1 MPLCRESVITRCD
14 RVSSYAP
21 RGRLYAGWLSEHL
34 YAEWAFYAGG
44 GETARGETVCA
55 EAVFATIFL
64 KCYSVDVVKSSLVTS
79 CVAKDS
85 FADMCFVKSFATE
98 AGAFVEEFGLSEC
111 SRRSAARGYVSPVVV
126 MRSTAVSRKVV
137 CRPGWPCFFH
147 QTHQRTGL
155 QETLMFF
162 LIGLT
167 RSAALKLVSDT
178 PDANGAEALR
188 QFNVRYGNRDGQ
200 SETAVFQRLLS
211 FSFGSKLE
219 DVEERITD
227 FLVLSQELE
236 SMAGGLDDQ
245 VKKHASASAAQ
256 SPTCTGADNH

>member
-1 MPLCRESVITRCD
+1 MLQCGCCEEQPRDKLRRERLLCGYVFREELRDRSRSVCG
-14 RVSSYAP
+14 RVWSERVFEKKCCP
-21 RGRLYAGWLSEHL
+21 RICV
-34 YAEWAFYAGG
+34 
-44 GETARGETVCA
+44 ARGGDE
-55 EAVFATIFL
+55 EHGR
-64 KCYSVDVVKSSLVTS
+64 VTEG
-79 CVAKDS
+79 CLQAGVAMLFPSDP
-85 FADMCFVKSFATE
+85 
-98 AGAFVEEFGLSEC
+98 SED
-111 SRRSAARGYVSPVVV
+111 RIARNIYG
-126 MRSTAVSRKVV
+126 
-137 CRPGWPCFFH
+137 
-147 QTHQRTGL
+147 
-155 QETLMFF
+155 F

-236 SMAGGLDDQ
+236 SMAGGLDDR

-256 SPTCTGADNH
+256 SPTCTCADNH